1 MFWLK
6 LRGRGSKLILGFL
19 ALVLSVG
26 LIVSTF
32 TWFSPPPS
40 KPPESPPSSEEA
52 AQASQ
57 TSSSWQE
64 EFNRAVAQKDLAKLL
79 ELGAKAREEGK
90 LAEAARIYEE
100 VLKLYPD
107 NTNARLSLAEIYLAG
122 EKYDAAYQ
130 QVEAILQKSP
140 NHQLALFYRG
150 LILGYGKKDYRAAVK
165 NLEKFLKLAP
175 DAPEAWQARILI
187 EEWSKH

>member
-32 TWFSPPPS
+32 TWFSLPPKLPEAPPS
-40 KPPESPPSSEEA
+40 PERA

-57 TSSSWQE
+57 ASSWQE
-64 EFNRAVAQKDLAKLL
+64 EFSRAVAQKDLAKLL

-90 LAEAARIYEE
+90 LAEATRVYEE
-100 VLKLYPD
+100 VLKLFPD
-107 NTNARLSLAEIYLAG
+107 STNARLSLAEIYLAE

-130 QVEAILQKSP
+130 QVEAVLQENP

-150 LILGYGKKDYRAAVK
+150 LILGYGKKDYSAAVRD
-165 NLEKFLKLAP
+165 LEKFLKLAP